1 MENKRTIR
9 ELVAT
14 EELIRTKAQLN
25 VRSDEVESLSVQ
37 GISYEKIVSL
47 GDALLNF
54 KNLKSLDL
62 ARNCIVNLRGLESLH
77 SLEKLNLYFNN
88 VQTVKDIAPLRH
100 LINLQ
105 ELDLRLN
112 PINFDQANYRLHVIH
127 LLPNLKKLDDKQIC
141 DIEWESAEIYFQNQN
156 RASEKYRKEE
166 SDHERSKSDAA
177 SDIEPD
183 DFGNDQSPAQSSLRS
198 FGKNVY
204 SRSKDGNRVSFSD
217 KIQASCEDEKYHK
230 GSINSEYGHSS
241 ECCKKE
247 RNPLDCSDTYGKKN
261 ISGNIETNTIS
272 TRDYHRPPYTDT
284 KTYQSTLESPSS
296 YARHQTDKETIEMN
310 RDRLFKLDSDGFRN
324 DQSPAQSFLRSFG
337 KNIYSRSKDG
347 NGVSFSDKIQASCED
362 EKYHKGSINSEY
374 GHSSECCKKE
384 RNRLDCSDTYVK
396 KNISANIETNTIS
409 TRDYHGPLYTD
420 AKTYQSTLESPSS
433 YIRHKT
439 DKETIEMNRDRLFK
453 LDSATSVSCQGN
465 MPPQG
470 SPDDNFFLSDDF
482 GNDQSPVQ
490 SSLRSFEKNVYSRSK
505 DGNRVS
511 FSDKIQA
518 SCEDEKYHKGSI
530 NSEYGHSSE
539 CCKKERN
546 PLDCSDTYGKKNI
559 SANIETN
566 TISTRDYHK
575 PPYTDAKTYQSNLE
589 SPSSYARHQTDNET
603 IEMNRDRL
611 FKLDSDDFGN
621 DQSPAQ
627 SSLRS
632 FGKNVYSRSKDGNRV
647 SFSDKIQASCE
658 DEKYHKGSVNS
669 EYGHSSVCCKERNPL
684 DCSDTY
690 GKKNISG
697 NIETNTISTRDY
709 HKPPYTDAKTYQS
722 NLESPS
728 SYARHQTDNE
738 TIEMN
743 RDRLFKLDSD
753 GFRND
758 QSPAQSS
765 LRSFGKNVYSRSK
778 DGNEVSFSDKIQASC
793 EDEKYHKGSINSEYG
808 HSSECCKKERN
819 PLDCSDTYVKKNI
832 SANIETNT
840 ISTRD
845 YHRPPYT
852 DVKTYQSNL
861 EFPSS
866 YARHQTDKETI
877 EMNRERLFKL
887 DSDDFGNDQSPAQ
900 SSLRSFG
907 KNVYSRSKDGN
918 GVSFSDK
925 IQASCEDEK
934 YNRGSINSEYGHSS
948 ECCKKERNPLDC
960 SDSYGKKIISAN
972 IETNTISTHDYRR
985 PPYTDAKTSQSTL
998 ESPIS
1003 YVRHQADKETNE
1015 MNRERLFKMD
1025 SECCKKERNPLVCS
1039 DTSGKK
1045 NISANIE
1052 TDTITSRDYHRSPYI
1067 DAKTYQSTL
1076 ESPSSYVRH
1085 QTDKETIEMN
1095 RDRLFKLDSVS
1106 KTSSTYGSNRR
1117 IHVDDSASSDKA
1129 RVPSSGLMPHD
1140 GTLSSDHIVDRQNLI
1155 SPTNSIAS
1163 LYSVGS
1169 RRGFTDHMNIGHAA
1183 NRIPER
1189 HLMTANMEKY
1199 EAKLVPKK
1207 TSSSLMH
1214 MQPSYERKA
1223 KLDKLVEV
1231 DETGDCRPRS
1241 PVEENSVI
1249 SAKIT
1254 PFLENFLDLVDRY
1267 WNGTRSLHTNQR
1279 FINSARELLS
1289 KGLNSMSILKINNLE
1304 KTNKI
1309 LADENS
1315 SLLLKATSAQDNTEL
1330 YHLKH
1335 QLIQKQNDLEY
1346 FNGRFTKLMEE
1357 NNKLRFQLARLEEA
1371 NCAGSQLQNKEQQK
1385 EIDKLNVEV
1394 ERLNQH
1400 NTRNSPKLHES
1411 HRTVISTITSL

>member
-310 RDRLFKLDSDGFRN
+310 RDRLFKLD
-324 DQSPAQSFLRSFG
+324 
-337 KNIYSRSKDG
+337 
-347 NGVSFSDKIQASCED
+347 
-362 EKYHKGSINSEY
+362 
-374 GHSSECCKKE
+374 
-384 RNRLDCSDTYVK
+384 
-396 KNISANIETNTIS
+396 
-409 TRDYHGPLYTD
+409 
-420 AKTYQSTLESPSS
+420 
-433 YIRHKT
+433 
-439 DKETIEMNRDRLFK
+439 
-453 LDSATSVSCQGN
+453 
-465 MPPQG
+465 
-470 SPDDNFFLSDDF
+470 SDDF

-1214 MQPSYERKA
+1214 MQPSYERKQA